1 MATRTRTALT
11 RGTVKK
17 GAVKSGTAKEVT
29 AEQAVVATPVARKRE
44 SAKPAAATRV
54 AARSASTRTAS
65 ATPAVNP
72 AAARPA
78 AARPRAVRLRRSNTS
93 GTGYTRR
100 RSGRGFSYLDAAGLV
115 IADPE
120 LRARF
125 SALAIPPA
133 WQDVWIAPYPNGHIQ
148 ATGVDAAGRRQYLYH
163 PDWRL
168 KQDRAKFARALKLA
182 ESLPR
187 ARGYVTRCLHQPGA
201 TRERALA
208 AAFRIL
214 DSGALRIGSDRY
226 AEENGSHG
234 LTTLQRSHVSV
245 DGDTVHFAF
254 PAKSGQSW
262 QSSLT
267 DPDVA
272 AFVRD
277 APDDSPDAPFLA
289 WDDDG
294 QPRTVS
300 AADVNEFIKQHT
312 GGDFTAKDFRTLRG
326 TIAAAI
332 SLAKNGPEATK
343 RARARA
349 LTAAMQAAAEVLG
362 NTPTIARTSYVDP
375 RVVDAFTAGE
385 TIDPA
390 RAASAESELR
400 RLLLP

>member
-1 MATRTRTALT
+1 MTMATSTRTKSQTAVAGNA
-11 RGTVKK
+11 GTGKTV
-17 GAVKSGTAKEVT
+17 SGKVAAK
-29 AEQAVVATPVARKRE
+29 QVA
-44 SAKPAAATRV
+44 AKPAAAKR
-54 AARSASTRTAS
+54 AAGK
-65 ATPAVNP
+65 PAAGKP
-72 AAARPA
+72 AAAKPVA
-78 AARPRAVRLRRSNTS
+78 SALGRPRAIRLRRSNTS
-93 GTGYTRR
+93 GPGYTRR
-100 RSGRGFSYLDAAGLV
+100 RSGRGFSYLDATGLV
-115 IADPE
+115 IADAE
-120 LRARF
+120 LRSRF
-125 SALAIPPA
+125 AALAIPPA
-133 WQDVWIAPYPNGHIQ
+133 WRDVWIAPHPNGHIQ

-168 KQDRAKFARALKLA
+168 KQDRVKFARALELA

-201 TRERALA
+201 TRTRALA

-234 LTTLQRSHVSV
+234 LTTLTRSHVSV

-254 PAKSGQSW
+254 PAKSGQTW
-262 QSSLT
+262 DSSLK
-267 DPDVA
+267 DADVA

-294 QPRTVS
+294 VPRTVS
-300 AADVNEFIKQHT
+300 AAEVNEFIKEHT

-332 SLAKNGPEATK
+332 SLAKSGPEATK

-349 LTAAMQAAAEVLG
+349 LTAAMKAAAEVLG

-375 RVVDAFTAGE
+375 RVVDAYTSGE

-390 RAASAESELR
+390 RTASAESELR
-400 RLLLP
+400 RLLLS

>member
-1 MATRTRTALT
+1 MATMTRTRTT
-11 RGTVKK
+11 KTV
-17 GAVKSGTAKEVT
+17 AVKTAVPTKAVLTT
-29 AEQAVVATPVARKRE
+29 AVPT
-44 SAKPAAATRV
+44 KPAPQKPV
-54 AARSASTRTAS
+54 STS
-65 ATPAVNP
+65 
-72 AAARPA
+72 

-93 GTGYTRR
+93 GTGYARR

-125 SALAIPPA
+125 AALAIPPA
-133 WQDVWIAPYPNGHIQ
+133 WKEVWIAPYPNGHIQ

-168 KQDRAKFARALKLA
+168 KQDRVKFARALELA

-187 ARGYVTRCLHQPGA
+187 ARVYVTRCLRQPGA

-245 DGDTVHFAF
+245 EGDTVHFAF

-262 QSSLT
+262 QSSLI

-277 APDDSPDAPFLA
+277 APDDSPDAPFLS

-294 QPRTVS
+294 EPRTVS
-300 AADVNEFIKQHT
+300 AADVNEFIKLHT

-332 SLAKNGPEATK
+332 SLAKNGPEESK

>member
-1 MATRTRTALT
+1 MATTTRTT
-11 RGTVKK
+11 STKP
-17 GAVKSGTAKEVT
+17 AVKSAVTKNAVTKTAVT
-29 AEQAVVATPVARKRE
+29 
-44 SAKPAAATRV
+44 KP
-54 AARSASTRTAS
+54 RTI
-65 ATPAVNP
+65 
-72 AAARPA
+72 
-78 AARPRAVRLRRSNTS
+78 RLRRSNTS
-93 GTGYTRR
+93 GAGYARR

-115 IADPE
+115 IADAE
-120 LRARF
+120 VRARF
-125 SALAIPPA
+125 AALAIPPA
-133 WQDVWIAPYPNGHIQ
+133 WNDVWIAPHPNGHIQ

-168 KQDRAKFARALKLA
+168 KQDRVKFERALALA
-182 ESLPR
+182 ESLPG
-187 ARGYVTRCLHQPGA
+187 ARGYVTRCLHQSGA
-201 TRERALA
+201 TKERALA

-245 DGDTVHFAF
+245 EGDTVHFAF

-262 QSSLT
+262 QSSLI

-294 QPRTVS
+294 EPRTVS
-300 AADVNEFIKQHT
+300 AADVNEFIKAHT

-332 SLAKNGPEATK
+332 SLAKNGPEGTK

-349 LTAAMQAAAEVLG
+349 LSAAMQAAAEVLG

-375 RVVDAFTAGE
+375 RVVDAYTSGE

-390 RAASAESELR
+390 RTASAESELR
-400 RLLLP
+400 RLLL